1 MFRHYPRYLVIKILN
16 LYQRTLSRDHGFF
29 KFLAPYGYCK
39 FSPTCSQYAI
49 EAIERY
55 GIFSGGVKALWRVLR
70 CHPWSKGGWD
80 PVK

>member
-16 LYQRTLSRDHGFF
+16 IYQRTLSRDHGFF
-29 KFLAPYGYCK
+29 KFLSPYGYCK

-49 EAIERY
+49 EAIEKH
-55 GIFSGGVKALWRVLR
+55 GIFSGGAKALWRVLR